1 MAKKKSHERPTT
13 RGRPRIHQERWSKV
27 SVVLM
32 DRQVD
37 QLDRLVADI
46 RARSGRPVHRASL
59 IRTLI
64 DDLFE
69 RKPDAARLRSEADL
83 RNLLAQSRTPRK
95 RPRSR

>member
-1 MAKKKSHERPTT
+1 MARNKSHVRTT
-13 RGRPRIHQERWSKV
+13 NRGRPRIHHERWSKV

-32 DRQVD
+32 DRQVA

-46 RARSGRPVHRASL
+46 RAHSGRLVHRASL

-69 RKPDAARLRSEADL
+69 RKPDGAGLRSEADL
-83 RNLLAQSRTPRK
+83 RNLLARARSPRK
-95 RPRSR
+95 QPRSR